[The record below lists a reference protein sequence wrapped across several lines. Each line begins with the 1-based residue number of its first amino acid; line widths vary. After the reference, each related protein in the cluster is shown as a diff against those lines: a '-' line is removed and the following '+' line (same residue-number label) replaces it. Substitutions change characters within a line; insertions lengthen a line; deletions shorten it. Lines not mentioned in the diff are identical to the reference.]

1 MKKYTVWTMYGL
13 VEVKAEGLRR
23 IAIDDKPIKICFY
36 IGDEV
41 VAEFYTDHIC
51 GWVERKENGEDD

>member
-1 MKKYTVWTMYGL
+1 MKTYDVWTAFGL
-13 VEVKAEGLRR
+13 VAVKAEGIRR
-23 IAIDDKPIKICFY
+23 ITIDDKPIKIYFY

-51 GWVERKENGEDD
+51 GWTERKEE

>member
-1 MKKYTVWTMYGL
+1 MKTYDVWTMNGL
-13 VEVKAEGLRR
+13 VEVKAEGIRR
-23 IAIDDKPIKICFY
+23 ITIDDKPIKIYFY

-51 GWVERKENGEDD
+51 GWTERKEE

>member
-1 MKKYTVWTMYGL
+1 MKTYDVWTAFG
-13 VEVKAEGLRR
+13 VVAVKAEGIRR
-23 IAIDDKPIKICFY
+23 ITIDDKPIKIYFY

-51 GWVERKENGEDD
+51 GWTEMKEE

>member
-1 MKKYTVWTMYGL
+1 MKTFDVWTAFGI
-13 VEVKAEGLRR
+13 VTVKAEGMRR
-23 IAIDDKPIKICFY
+23 IVVNNKPIKIYFY

-51 GWVERKENGEDD
+51 GWAERKEE